1 MDRGRLEAFS
11 DGVFAVAI
19 TLLVIGLAVPEP
31 GRGALGQQL
40 ASHWPSFAAYVVS
53 FLAIGIIWVNH
64 HNLVRN
70 FAHVDRAML
79 FLNLLML
86 FFVVTIPFATATMA
100 AYLREGGAD
109 ASLAAVIYQVVF
121 LGMSLAF
128 GTLFWWS
135 IRHKHLA
142 VPLTGAAARTAL
154 IRFTIGNLAYAA
166 AVGVAYLS
174 APASLLMSGLVG
186 VYYVFEQTPPP
197 AGARAE
203 SRGTRSRETATSTGR
218 RMVYPGVVPQ
228 AHQAPGAILDDV
240 LSTVGDAPV
249 GAGPAGDEVTL
260 RGSDPV
266 FPTPP
271 RVGELGAAAIAAAA
285 LAAARVHTQR
295 TGIEQQVTVDVD
307 AAAAAMRSWTYL
319 ADVAAPPRAPSGGQQ
334 FFATEDDQWIFLH
347 RRAAHHA
354 ARQDRVLGCGH
365 SDAEVAEAVR
375 RWKGAELEEAIVA
388 ADACAALVR
397 THDEWARLKQAAAV
411 AELPLLEVTKIGD
424 SGPEPAGAGDRP
436 LGGLRVLD
444 VTHVLAGPT
453 CARTL
458 AEHGSDVL
466 RIGMSA
472 SGDRNPMQRDTGHG
486 KRSAVLELKSADGA
500 SGLRTLI
507 GGADVFSQGYRPGAL
522 AALGFSPADAARLR
536 PGIVYVS
543 VTAFGRLG
551 PWRGRRGYDSVVQSV
566 SGFCDEVAVDG
577 EPRFLPVSALDYV
590 TGYLAAF
597 GVLTALARRA
607 EGGSYHV
614 QLSLAQTGRYLA
626 GLPRT
631 SAAER
636 AGRSPELPAGRLAE
650 LLTETDTPF
659 GRLRHLAPAA
669 RMSATPPRW
678 DRPTV
683 PMNHD
688 SPSWELTRR

>member
-1 MDRGRLEAFS
+1 VS
-11 DGVFAVAI
+11 
-19 TLLVIGLAVPEP
+19 
-31 GRGALGQQL
+31 
-40 ASHWPSFAAYVVS
+40 AA
-53 FLAIGIIWVNH
+53 
-64 HNLVRN
+64 
-70 FAHVDRAML
+70 
-79 FLNLLML
+79 
-86 FFVVTIPFATATMA
+86 
-100 AYLREGGAD
+100 
-109 ASLAAVIYQVVF
+109 
-121 LGMSLAF
+121 
-128 GTLFWWS
+128 
-135 IRHKHLA
+135 
-142 VPLTGAAARTAL
+142 
-154 IRFTIGNLAYAA
+154 
-166 AVGVAYLS
+166 
-174 APASLLMSGLVG
+174 
-186 VYYVFEQTPPP
+186 
-197 AGARAE
+197 
-203 SRGTRSRETATSTGR
+203 
-218 RMVYPGVVPQ
+218 
-228 AHQAPGAILDDV
+228 AILDDV
-240 LSTVGDAPV
+240 LATVGAE
-249 GAGPAGDEVTL
+249 PAGASPAGQARDAGEAVQEVAL
-260 RGSDPV
+260 RGADPV

-285 LAAARVHTQR
+285 LAAARLLAHR
-295 TGIEQQVTVDVD
+295 TGTAQQVTVDVD

-319 ADVAAPPRAPSGGQQ
+319 TDTASATRTPGRGAPQL
-334 FFATEDDQWIFLH
+334 FFATEDDRWIFLH

-354 ARQDRVLGCGH
+354 ARQERVLRSGP
-365 SDAEVAEAVR
+365 SDREVAAAVR
-375 RWKGAELEEAIVA
+375 RWKGADLEEAIVA

-397 THDEWARLKQAAAV
+397 SHAEWAAHEQAAAV
-411 AELPLLEVTKIGD
+411 AELPLLEVTRIGD
-424 SGPEPAGAGDRP
+424 SDPEPAGRGDRP
-436 LGGLRVLD
+436 LGGVRVLD

-458 AEHGSDVL
+458 AEHGADVL
-466 RIGMSA
+466 RIGPGA

-486 KRSAVLELKSADGA
+486 KRSAAVDLRAADGA
-500 SGLRTLI
+500 AALRALI

-522 AALGFSPADAARLR
+522 AGLGFAPEGVAALR

-543 VTAFGRLG
+543 MSAFGRRG
-551 PWRGRRGYDSVVQSV
+551 PWQDRRGYDSVVQSV

-597 GVLTALARRA
+597 GVGIALARRAA

-631 SAAER
+631 AAAER
-636 AGRSPELPAGRLAE
+636 AVRPAELPAGRLAE

-688 SPSWELTRR
+688 SPAWE